1 MAAENF
7 KVKKGLEVGTGTT
20 INATGINVT
29 GVVTATQLVGDGS
42 GLTGVV
48 GSGSGVVIK
57 DEGSAV
63 GTAGTINFVGSGVAA
78 TLSEGT
84 ATVTVGINTANI
96 VTDTLNVSGIST
108 FDGRVLIGTDTEGH
122 PNADDLT
129 IATSGDTG
137 ITIRSGTSHNGRI
150 YFSDA
155 TSGTGEIVGSLDY
168 DHNDNRFSIV
178 TNGSEKLRIDSSGRL
193 LLGTTTE
200 GHPNADDFTVATSG
214 DTGITIRSGTTNN
227 GRIYFSD
234 ATSGTGEVVGSLD
247 YDHNL
252 DKFNIITNGEL
263 RFHINGDGNVGI
275 NSGLTVSGISTFT
288 NEIVIRDDSPTIT
301 FDQTSGNLNTN
312 QYRIKQASGELV
324 VQVSHNNGASYTNGV
339 SIGGIGNIFIPDND
353 KVFFGT
359 NDDAYIQHDNSN
371 LNVINTTGNIDV
383 SGNVV
388 LNNDLKVGTGAT
400 LAPNGN
406 ANFSGIITAT
416 SFSGLLV
423 GNVQGNATSASSCSG
438 NAATATEATK
448 ATNVTVTA
456 NNSTNETVYPVFVD
470 GATGTQ
476 GAETDTGL
484 NYNPSTGNLSATKF
498 TGDGSGL
505 TSIPSAQLNG
515 ALPALDG
522 SALTNITGSGSGV
535 IIRHDGNVVGT
546 ASSINFS
553 TNLDVSAISAGIV
566 TVTASGGSGIS
577 TANIVTDSLNVSGIA
592 TFNQNVIIPDNK
604 KILFGTDDDLQ
615 IYHDTTYHHGFI
627 KEIGS
632 GGLIF
637 ATDVIE
643 VYDANVSEKMI
654 TANQNSAVRLYYD
667 SIQRFATSG
676 IGATVYGQLDTT
688 SGASITGVCTATT
701 FSGSGASL
709 TTLNASELDSGTIP
723 NGRFPTTLPAVS
735 GANLTNL
742 PAANLSGTISDA
754 RISDIGDSEARIIT
768 FDNLEKSNLSSD
780 GELGF
785 DSSQGLLVYRSQQ
798 GTTGG
803 VTVLDGANVDAGT
816 GISITNLGTGS
827 EGTTSFEFSIADN
840 GVTFDKLEDVANN
853 RILGRVS
860 SGSGNAEELTATQ
873 VRTLLNVADGATAG
887 ITTAASN
894 VQVTWSVGANGSSA
908 YRFTGPGNDGSDDNP
923 DLYLV
928 RGQRYRFI
936 NNSGGSHPFEIR
948 SSAGGS
954 AYSTGVTNNGA
965 SSGNIDF
972 NVQHDAPTRLYYQC
986 TSHGGM
992 VGNIYI
998 TGGASWQTTDVNTS
1012 TTEEIFT
1019 NLNVGIGTDN
1029 PNTKLHVTTTSSS
1042 AIPITVQRVHNNNVI
1057 VEYKNNTSSMYA
1069 GLAGNA
1075 LGWGVGNSVDLGNSS
1090 NNKFIVR
1097 RDTGNIGVGVL
1108 NPEQKLDVDGTIRFG
1123 TSNISSGTYTFTA
1136 SAGSAVTADSTAV
1149 GNATAIEYT
1158 IFISN
1163 GSNIQ
1168 SQKVLIMDNGT
1179 TAYSQEFAMM
1189 ANPNMIATFS
1199 ADVNSGNVRLRATP
1213 ETGISGSTTIK
1224 FSKLIIE

>member
-29 GVVTATQLVGDGS
+29 GVVTATQIVGDGS
-42 GLTGVV
+42 GLTNVV
-48 GSGSGVVIK
+48 GSGSGVVVK

-78 TLSEGT
+78 TLSAGI
-84 ATVTVGINTANI
+84 ATITIDSGGLSDIVSDTTPQLGGSLDLNSKDITGSGDIDITGNLNI
-96 VTDTLNVSGIST
+96 SGIST
-108 FDGRVLIGTDTEGH
+108 FDGNINLVRPGSSNHNILKPNFTTFDIIDTTHGAQLRLRGGSPTLIFD
-122 PNADDLT
+122 
-129 IATSGDTG
+129 
-137 ITIRSGTSHNGRI
+137 RSGTGSAELYFDDNGFKI
-150 YFSDA
+150 FK
-155 TSGTGEIVGSLDY
+155 GQPVG
-168 DHNDNRFSIV
+168 
-178 TNGSEKLRIDSSGRL
+178 GS
-193 LLGTTTE
+193 T
-200 GHPNADDFTVATSG
+200 
-214 DTGITIRSGTTNN
+214 
-227 GRIYFSD
+227 
-234 ATSGTGEVVGSLD
+234 EVVS
-247 YDHNL
+247 
-252 DKFNIITNGEL
+252 ITN
-263 RFHINGDGNVGI
+263 DGNVGI
-275 NSGLTVSGISTFT
+275 NSIAPTSKLDVDGDIKVSGVSTFT
-288 NEIVIRDDSPTIT
+288 NEIVISDDSPTIT
-301 FDQTSGNLNTN
+301 FDQTSGSLSNN
-312 QYRIKQASGELV
+312 QYRIRQGSGELI
-324 VQVSHNNGASYTNGV
+324 VQVSSNNGASYTNGV

-359 NDDAYIQHDNSN
+359 DDDAYIQHDNSN

-383 SGNVV
+383 TGNVV
-388 LNNDLKVGTGAT
+388 LNNNLNLGTGVT
-400 LAPNGN
+400 
-406 ANFSGIITAT
+406 ANSSGINVTGIITAT

-423 GNVQGNATSASSCSG
+423 GNVQGNVTGNTSGSSGSCTG
-438 NAATATEATK
+438 NAATATE

-505 TSIPSAQLNG
+505 TSIPSAQLTG

-522 SALTNITGSGSGV
+522 SALTNIAGSGSGI

-553 TNLDVSAISAGIV
+553 TNLDVTPISAGIV
-566 TVTASGGSGIS
+566 TVTASGGGSGIT
-577 TANIVTDSLNVSGIA
+577 TANVVTDSLVVSGVSTLSGNCSFAGNNVTMNTSGSPSLNVGGTSRFEIA
-592 TFNQNVIIPDNK
+592 SIENALLDGSISHT
-604 KILFGTDDDLQ
+604 G
-615 IYHDTTYHHGFI
+615 DTTTQI
-627 KEIGS
+627 KFE
-632 GGLIF
+632 
-637 ATDVIE
+637 
-643 VYDANVSEKMI
+643 
-654 TANQNSAVRLYYD
+654 
-667 SIQRFATSG
+667 TST
-676 IGATVYGQLDTT
+676 IKLDTAGT
-688 SGASITGVCTATT
+688 TRLNINNSGVTVTGIATATT

-768 FDNLEKSNLSSD
+768 LDNLEKSNLSAD
-780 GELGF
+780 GQLSF

-894 VQVTWSVGANGSSA
+894 VQVSFEILSTSSNSNG
-908 YRFTGPGNDGSDDNP
+908 YRFSGPGNDGADPNP

-936 NNSGGSHPFEIR
+936 QNAGSHPFEIQ
-948 SSAGGS
+948 STAGGS
-954 AYSTGVTNNGA
+954 AYNTGVENNGA

-992 VGNIYI
+992 IGNIYI

-1019 NLNVGIGTDN
+1019 NLNVGIGTDDPESRLTIFERVAN
-1029 PNTKLHVTTTSSS
+1029 SDGVKTLLSLISDKNDMTTGTRSGGAIRFLNQDDNNSAQALIQVNDPSSYTGDNEGLRERTVDFNFKQSSGGLSSLITSLT
-1042 AIPITVQRVHNNNVI
+1042 IKGETGNV
-1057 VEYKNNTSSMYA
+1057 
-1069 GLAGNA
+1069 
-1075 LGWGVGNSVDLGNSS
+1075 GVGSDAP
-1090 NNKFIVR
+1090 
-1097 RDTGNIGVGVL
+1097 T
-1108 NPEQKLDVDGTIRFG
+1108 QKLDVDGTIRFG
-1123 TSNISSGTYTFTA
+1123 TSNASNISSRNQTYSNFT
-1136 SAGSAVTADSTAV
+1136 GSAVTLDDTAV
-1149 GNATAIEYT
+1149 GSCSAIEYT

-1163 GSNIQ
+1163 SGNIQ
-1168 SQKVLIMDNGT
+1168 SQKVLIMDDGID
-1179 TAYSQEFAMM
+1179 AYIQVFAMM
-1189 ANPNMIATFS
+1189 INANLIATFS